1 MTGIDWLVMCGT
13 ILFIVGYGLWKSRG
27 ATDIKGYLLAD
38 NSMKWWTIGL
48 SIMATQASA
57 ITFLS
62 TPGQAFDDGMRF
74 VQFYFGVPIAMVL
87 ISIVAIPI
95 YRKLNV
101 YTAYEYLEG
110 RFDLK
115 TRSLTATLFLISRGL
130 AAGMTIYAPA
140 IILSALLGWDI
151 DITCIGIGIVVMA
164 YTVSGGTQA
173 VSQTQKQQMAVI
185 LIGMILAGIL
195 MVIKLPPDVSFG
207 DAINIAGKMGKLNA
221 ISMPKDFGEFFHDK
235 YNLLSGLVAGTFLML
250 SYFGTDQSQVQR
262 YLGGKSITESRLGL
276 MFNGIFKVPMQFL
289 ILFIGVMM
297 FVFYQFTAPPLFFNS
312 TEEAQISQSAQG
324 PAYQELNEQFLSLHE
339 AKAAKLR
346 LMIQEDNPASL
357 NQLQTEVQQMESQA
371 RGLRSEAKELIR
383 QRDPNAD
390 LNDLDQVFLTFILNH
405 LPIGLVGLLM
415 AVILSAAMS
424 STSAELNALATTSI
438 VDIYKRSIWEKG
450 SPTHYLRASK
460 VSTMLWGILAII
472 FALIADA
479 FGNLI
484 QAVNLLGSL
493 FYGTIL
499 GIFVIAFFFK
509 KVKGTATFWAAAI
522 GELVVV
528 AFWQLPQHVE
538 SLAWLDVGFLW
549 YNLIG
554 CSVVVLVG
562 LLLQSIRGRD

>member
-1 MTGIDWLVMCGT
+1 MTGFDWLVMSGT

-27 ATDIKGYLLAD
+27 NTDIKGYLLAD
-38 NSMKWWTIGL
+38 NSLKWWTIGL

-95 YRKLNV
+95 YRRLNV
-101 YTAYEYLEG
+101 FTAYEYLEG

-151 DITCIGIGIVVMA
+151 DLTCVGIGIVVMI
-164 YTVSGGTQA
+164 YTVSGGTKA

-185 LIGMILAGIL
+185 LVGMILAGIL
-195 MVIKLPPDVSFG
+195 MVLKLPPDVSFG
-207 DAINIAGKMGKLNA
+207 DAINIAGKMGKLNT
-221 ISMPKDFGEFFHDK
+221 ITMPKDFSDFFHDK

-262 YLGGKSITESRLGL
+262 YLGGKSVTESRLGL

-312 TEEAQISQSAQG
+312 TEEAQIAQSEQAD
-324 PAYQELNEQFLSLHE
+324 AYDALNSRFLSLHE
-339 AKAAKLR
+339 EKAAKLR
-346 LMIQEDNPASL
+346 EMIQTDQAL
-357 NQLQTEVQQMESQA
+357 QLATLQTEVQQMESQA
-371 RGLRSEAKELIR
+371 RDMRTEAKELIKTHN
-383 QRDPNAD
+383 PNAD
-390 LNDLDQVFLTFILNH
+390 LNDLDQVFLTFILDH

-438 VDIYKRSIWEKG
+438 VDIYKRSMMDTG

-460 VSTMLWGILAII
+460 VSTMLWGILAIG
-472 FALIADA
+472 FALIADS

-509 KVKGTATFWAAAI
+509 WIKGTATFWAAVA
-522 GELVVV
+522 GEIAVV
-528 AFWQLPQHVE
+528 AVWLLPQYTE
-538 SLAWLDVGFLW
+538 TFSWLNVGFLW

-554 CSVVVLVG
+554 CAIVVGMGMLI
-562 LLLQSIRGRD
+562 QSFGSE

>member
-1 MTGIDWLVMCGT
+1 MTGFDWIVMSGT

-27 ATDIKGYLLAD
+27 NTDIKGYLLAD
-38 NSMKWWTIGL
+38 NSLKWWTIGL

-87 ISIVAIPI
+87 ISIIAIPI
-95 YRKLNV
+95 YRSLNV
-101 YTAYEYLEG
+101 FTAYEYLEG

-151 DITCIGIGIVVMA
+151 DLTCVGIGIVVMI
-164 YTVSGGTQA
+164 YTVSGGTKA

-185 LIGMILAGIL
+185 LVGMILAGIL
-195 MVIKLPPDVSFG
+195 MVFKLPPDVSFG

-221 ISMPKDFGEFFHDK
+221 ITMPKDFSEFFHDK

-262 YLGGKSITESRLGL
+262 YLGGKSVTESRLGL

-312 TEEAQISQSAQG
+312 TEEAQIAQSEQAE
-324 PAYQELNEQFLSLHE
+324 AYADLNTQFLVLHE
-339 AKAAKLR
+339 EKAAKLR
-346 LMIQEDNPASL
+346 QMIQTDQPQQLESL
-357 NQLQTEVQQMESQA
+357 QSEVQQMESQA
-371 RGLRSEAKELIR
+371 RDMRTQAKEIIKTHN
-383 QRDPNAD
+383 PNAD
-390 LNDLDQVFLTFILNH
+390 LNDLDQVFLTFILDH
-405 LPIGLVGLLM
+405 LPVGLVGLLM

-438 VDIYKRSIWEKG
+438 VDIYKRSMMETG

-460 VSTMLWGILAII
+460 VSTMLWGILAIA
-472 FALIADA
+472 FALIADS

-509 KVKGTATFWAAAI
+509 WVKGTATFWAAVV
-522 GELVVV
+522 GEIAVV
-528 AFWQLPQHVE
+528 AVWLLPQYTE
-538 SLAWLDVGFLW
+538 AFSWLDVGFLW

-554 CSVVVLVG
+554 CAIVVGIGILI
-562 LLLQSIRGRD
+562 QSLRSE